1 MSQTCTQIEF
11 AQLIGVAKSY
21 VTKLKEQ
28 GRLVMTEDGKR
39 VDVEASKA
47 RIAATAD
54 PSKPDVSAKW
64 TKPTPPA
71 NPPADDSDD
80 APASGGSKY
89 HDARAAKEHYAAL
102 SAKLDYEKAIGKV
115 VNKADVQ
122 AVVEDVITQF
132 RQGLENL
139 PYRLAPELVGLD
151 LDGIRAALKQEVFDS
166 LAKMQ
171 RGFLRQMDEIGK
183 SEQ

>member
-1 MSQTCTQIEF
+1 MTATMTQAEF
-11 AQLIGVAKSY
+11 ARHIGVAKSY
-21 VTKLKEQ
+21 ISKLKDA
-28 GRLVMTEDGKR
+28 GRLAMTQDGR
-39 VDVEASKA
+39 VEVEESKQ

-54 PSKPDVSAKW
+54 PGKDDISAKW
-64 TKPTPPA
+64 QQARETQQATPA
-71 NPPADDSDD
+71 REEDSDNPSYQ
-80 APASGGSKY
+80 A
-89 HDARAAKEHYAAL
+89 ARADKERYAAKM
-102 SAKLDYEKAIGKV
+102 AKLDYEKAIGKV
-115 VNKADVQ
+115 VDKADVQ

-183 SEQ
+183 DQQ

>member
-1 MSQTCTQIEF
+1 MSKTCSQIEF
-11 AQLIGVAKSY
+11 AKLIGVAKSY

-28 GRLVMTEDGKR
+28 GRLVMTEDGRR
-39 VDVEASKA
+39 VDIEASKA

-54 PSKPDVSAKW
+54 PGKPDVSAKW
-64 TKPTPPA
+64 SKPAAERPA
-71 NPPADDSDD
+71 AEDIDD
-80 APASGGSKY
+80 APTSGGSKY

-115 VNKADVQ
+115 VDKADVQ

-183 SEQ
+183 QEW